1 MKTAKE
7 MFEELGYMCIDE
19 EDDFSIDYHIT
30 CQCEV
35 TKDYYNQDII
45 FDLLDK
51 EIKLATDVNYV
62 VRLSAKELQAIN
74 KQVEELGWLDEV

>member
-7 MFEELGYMCIDE
+7 MFEDMGYMSVDY
-19 EDDFSIDYHIT
+19 EDDLYIDYHIT

-51 EIKLATDVNYV
+51 EIKLVNDVNYMT
-62 VRLSAKELQAIN
+62 RLCTQELIAIN
-74 KQVEELGWLDEV
+74 KQVEELGWFDDN